1 MKRFICTICALLSL
15 VLSASAADNVGILK
29 AQYEKPGV
37 AESFKVGSDW
47 YPYPAYADRSGWDKL
62 LTKEAKK
69 TFIKKA
75 EKYLGYKRANRRLRF
90 AAPFLPSP
98 HPRGV

>member
-47 YPYPAYADRSGWDKL
+47 YPYPAYADRNGWDKL

-75 EKYLGYKRANRRLRF
+75 EKYLGYKWKHIPERRRYKF
-90 AAPFLPSP
+90 
-98 HPRGV
+98 